1 MSYFTD
7 KLLRVVRDVQR
18 HINARRRDEDDPDTQ
33 LSREFPKLAGS
44 HLAMSDPALEFIKQ
58 VCAVLALDNR
68 VQHNI
73 MVRDHFAILV
83 IVIYEDLSP
92 RCCCL

>member
-1 MSYFTD
+1 MS
-7 KLLRVVRDVQR
+7 
-18 HINARRRDEDDPDTQ
+18 ARRRDEEDPETQ

-44 HLAMSDPALEFIKQ
+44 HLTMSDPALEFIKQ

-73 MVRDHFAILV
+73 MVSSLPLERPGSQGIFNDVLLFGHIQVSRFKFR
-83 IVIYEDLSP
+83 LSQF
-92 RCCCL
+92 

>member
-1 MSYFTD
+1 M
-7 KLLRVVRDVQR
+7 QR
-18 HINARRRDEDDPDTQ
+18 HMNARRRDEEDPDTQ

-73 MVRDHFAILV
+73 MVSSFNDFFVL
-83 IVIYEDLSP
+83 LTT
-92 RCCCL
+92 

>member
-1 MSYFTD
+1 M
-7 KLLRVVRDVQR
+7 RVVRDVQR
-18 HINARRRDEDDPDTQ
+18 HMNARRRDEEDPEAQ

-73 MVRDHFAILV
+73 MVSSYSDFCVVILSQFS
-83 IVIYEDLSP
+83 IYKGFST
-92 RCCCL
+92 RWCCH

>member
-1 MSYFTD
+1 MSYFAD

-18 HINARRRDEDDPDTQ
+18 HMNARKKDEEDPKTQ
-33 LSREFPKLAGS
+33 LSREFPKLFGS
-44 HLAMSDPALEFIKQ
+44 HLSMSDPALEFIKQ

-73 MVRDHFAILV
+73 MVRPLPF
-83 IVIYEDLSP
+83 
-92 RCCCL
+92 

>member
-1 MSYFTD
+1 M
-7 KLLRVVRDVQR
+7 QR
-18 HINARRRDEDDPDTQ
+18 HMNARRRDEDDDAQ

-68 VQHNI
+68 VQHSI
-73 MVRDHFAILV
+73 MVSSFRDLFFPLEFLI
-83 IVIYEDLSP
+83 
-92 RCCCL
+92 